1 MVRGLDKVLAGFKGL
16 DEKSSKSLASMQQQ
30 NEALQ
35 QSIERNQPAIAK
47 LKETLGE
54 KFDPQAFDAYNRAL
68 DNTRAKLE
76 REKGY
81 RVVLGA
87 NFDKRAFQASER
99 ELAKIKRQTESVR
112 VEHNRLGPTIAGAFK
127 GSDRHVKAFSNA
139 LGGAAHQKDGPLRD
153 QTFMMARLAAILWRF
168 LELHESC
175 VARAAGVEGFDVVA
189 TVPSSTSQRDQVS
202 NLRTLAGWCAPIS
215 DRLERLLEPTGDV
228 VGRSFSTS
236 RYRAVRPLVGERVLL
251 LDDTWTAG
259 GHAQSAGFTLKD
271 NGGRAV
277 ALVAIGRHLQPAWTP
292 AVPDG
297 PTCAELWEGLP
308 RVFDWGACA
317 VHGR

>member
-1 MVRGLDKVLAGFKGL
+1 VAQRLTVEEAAATYAAAMRNVL
-16 DEKSSKSLASMQQQ
+16 
-30 NEALQ
+30 
-35 QSIERNQPAIAK
+35 P
-47 LKETLGE
+47 
-54 KFDPQAFDAYNRAL
+54 
-68 DNTRAKLE
+68 
-76 REKGY
+76 
-81 RVVLGA
+81 
-87 NFDKRAFQASER
+87 
-99 ELAKIKRQTESVR
+99 
-112 VEHNRLGPTIAGAFK
+112 LGPGACEICHTFIDPECYTRCLRCARDVQYLDAVVPITYSLHYEQMHTVLR
-127 GSDRHVKAFSNA
+127 GY
-139 LGGAAHQKDGPLRD
+139 KDGPLRD

-175 VARAAGVEGFDVVA
+175 VAGAAGVEGFDVVA